1 MEKTESVMYLKSSM
15 MGMPGKLSLSNGI
28 LELEAHKQG
37 VSGFGILGAL
47 LKRKVEAPNH
57 GFKWEIADITEI
69 TQGKHGVQKN
79 VLEVKNAQGE
89 QFRILVKNFE
99 EWKALIEESQK

>member
-1 MEKTESVMYLKSSM
+1 MEKTENVMYLKSSI
-15 MGMPGKLSLSNGI
+15 MGMPGILKISNGT

-37 VSGFGILGAL
+37 VGGLGILGAIL
-47 LKRKVEAPNH
+47 RRKVEAPNH
-57 GFKWEIADITEI
+57 GFKWEISDITEI

-79 VLEVKNAQGE
+79 VLEVKNGKGE

-99 EWKALIEESQK
+99 EWKTLIEESKQ